1 MRSNSAKELT
11 SSGMGKSIKSSDQ
24 SLEVSTFATNNL
36 RSDLPKNQLI
46 ALITVY
52 KVSKKASMFN
62 FEAVHSQYSKIT

>member
-1 MRSNSAKELT
+1 MKSNSAKELT
-11 SSGMGKSIKSSDQ
+11 SSGMDKNTKSSDQ
-24 SLEVSTFATNNL
+24 SLEVSTFALNNL

-62 FEAVHSQYSKIT
+62 FEAVHS

>member
-1 MRSNSAKELT
+1 MDKNT
-11 SSGMGKSIKSSDQ
+11 KSLDQ
-24 SLEVSTFATNNL
+24 SLEVSTYATNIL

-62 FEAVHSQYSKIT
+62 FEAVHS

>member
-1 MRSNSAKELT
+1 
-11 SSGMGKSIKSSDQ
+11 MGKSIKSSDQ

-62 FEAVHSQYSKIT
+62 FEAVHS